1 MMWSLGGLSDPSL
14 FEIRSLNIIFR
25 GLTDNDR
32 RFLSCF
38 NYEV

>member
-14 FEIRSLNIIFR
+14 FEIRSLNIFR
-25 GLTDNDR
+25 GLIDYDR